1 MSLLGYLP
9 ITSQKYLYTQ
19 SNSFQ
24 KYIVGFISFDTL
36 TDECLCACLL
46 NCVLPLVTLGT
57 VATMLLC
64 LWDFPGKN
72 AGVGCHFLLQGI
84 FLTHR
89 SNPVSP
95 SLATGFFFITEPP
108 V

>member
-9 ITSQKYLYTQ
+9 ITSQKISVYTI
-19 SNSFQ
+19 NSFQ
-24 KYIVGFISFDTL
+24 KYIVGFISFDIL

-46 NCVLPLVTLGT
+46 NCD
-57 VATMLLC
+57 TMDCSLTRLLC

-95 SLATGFFFITEPP
+95 SLATGFFITEPP